1 LGILEIR
8 NEFVNPHVGEM
19 DREMESRLMVQ
30 EGDYLAVFN
39 SAHRVMKAESL
50 LKSRGFS
57 ILLIP
62 APRQLMTDCGLALR
76 ISPEIRGEVL
86 QVLEEE
92 KLLPAFV
99 NRFVGGLYRN
109 EEELCGD
116 A

>member
-1 LGILEIR
+1 ML
-8 NEFVNPHVGEM
+8 FVNPLVGEP
-19 DREMESRLMVQ
+19 DREMEKRLMVQ

-50 LKSRGFS
+50 LKARGIK

-76 ISPEIRGEVL
+76 ISPETRDEVMG
-86 QVLEEE
+86 VLNEEQ
-92 KLLPAFV
+92 LLPAFV
-99 NRFVGGLYRN
+99 NRFVGGIYRN

-116 A
+116 L

>member
-1 LGILEIR
+1 
-8 NEFVNPHVGEM
+8 
-19 DREMESRLMVQ
+19 MEKRLMVQ

-50 LKSRGFS
+50 LKSRGYS

-76 ISPEIRGEVL
+76 ISPDIRDEVMG
-86 QVLEEE
+86 VLHEVQ
-92 KLLPAFV
+92 LMPAFV
-99 NRFVGGLYRN
+99 NRYVGGLYRN

-116 A
+116 L

>member
-1 LGILEIR
+1 M
-8 NEFVNPHVGEM
+8 EFVNPLVGEP
-19 DREMESRLMVQ
+19 DREMEKRLMVQ

-76 ISPEIRGEVL
+76 ISPEIRTEVMRVLAQEQL
-86 QVLEEE
+86 Q
-92 KLLPAFV
+92 PAFV
-99 NRFVGGLYRN
+99 NRFTGGFYRN
-109 EEELCGD
+109 EEDLLGD
-116 A
+116 T